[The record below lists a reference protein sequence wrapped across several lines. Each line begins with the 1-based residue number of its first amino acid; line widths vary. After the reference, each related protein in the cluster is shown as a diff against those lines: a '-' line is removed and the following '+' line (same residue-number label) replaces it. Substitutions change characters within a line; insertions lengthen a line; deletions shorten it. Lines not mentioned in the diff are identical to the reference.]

1 MARVL
6 FFSLM
11 MPSGPAGA
19 PPEIVAH
26 RGASDEAPEN
36 TLAAF
41 RLGWE
46 QAVACECD
54 VTLTKDGKLA
64 VIHDATTKRTAG
76 LDRRVA
82 EQMLEELKSLD
93 AGSWKGAK
101 WAGEKI
107 PALPEVLE
115 IMPEG
120 KRLFIEV
127 KGGPEALPELER
139 VLGAFP
145 GKAPRVVIIGF
156 GYDTMVQARKR
167 FPKVAVF
174 WISGSKADKKT
185 GQALDLDGLIAKA
198 RAGGL
203 DGLDLEKGFPIDAA
217 FVAKVRAAGLKL
229 YTWTVDDA
237 ATARAEAAAGVDGI
251 TTNRPQGLRR
261 ELSSPR

>member
-1 MARVL
+1 MMARVL
-6 FFSLM
+6 FFSLVV
-11 MPSGPAGA
+11 PSGA
-19 PPEIVAH
+19 PPEIIAH

-36 TLAAF
+36 TRAAF

-46 QAVACECD
+46 QADACECD
-54 VTLTKDGKLA
+54 VTLTKDGRLA

-82 EQMLEELKSLD
+82 DQTLEELKSLD

-101 WAGEKI
+101 WSGEKI
-107 PALPEVLE
+107 PSLEEVLE
-115 IMPEG
+115 ILPEG

-127 KGGPEALPELER
+127 KGGPESLPELER

-145 GKAPRVVIIGF
+145 GKVARVAVIGF
-156 GYDTMVQARKR
+156 GYDTMVQVRKR
-167 FPKVAVF
+167 LPKVQVF
-174 WISGSKADKKT
+174 WISGSKPDKKT
-185 GQALDLDGLIAKA
+185 GQVPDLDTLVAKA

-217 FVAKVRAAGLKL
+217 FVAKVRTAGLKL

-251 TTNRPQGLRR
+251 TTNRPGWLRR
-261 ELSSPR
+261 ELASSK